1 MTEPKPPLRVGV
13 GGLGAIGLDLAKR
26 LMQGVNGLELTA
38 ASASTVTR
46 ARERLEALGSQAAA
60 VTLADLADHAD
71 VVVECAPSAVFRE
84 VAEPTIRAGKHF
96 VPLGVGA
103 LLTHWDLV
111 ELARETGARIGVPS
125 GAILGLDGLRA
136 AAEGHI
142 ESVTMVTRKP
152 PAGLA
157 GAPHLVENGID
168 IDELTQPL
176 RVFTGS
182 AREGALA
189 FPANVNV
196 AAAVA
201 LAGLGPDRT
210 TLEVWADPTVTRNTH
225 TVEVESD
232 SARFSIKM
240 QSIPTEANPRTGRIV
255 AQSVLATLRRLVEP
269 LSVGT

>member
-1 MTEPKPPLRVGV
+1 MSEPNAPLRVGI
-13 GGLGAIGLDLAKR
+13 GSLGAIGLELARR
-26 LMQGVNGLELTA
+26 LTQGVTGFELAA
-38 ASASTVTR
+38 ASASTITN
-46 ARERLEALGSQAAA
+46 ARERLDALGSAA
-60 VTLADLADHAD
+60 VAVPLAELAQHSD

-84 VAEPTIRAGKHF
+84 LAEPAVRAGKHF

-111 ELARETGARIGVPS
+111 ELAGETGARISVPS

-136 AAEGHI
+136 AAQGHI

-157 GAPHLVENGID
+157 GAPHLVEHGIV
-168 IDELTQPL
+168 IDGLEQPL
-176 RVFTGS
+176 RVFAGS
-182 AREGALA
+182 AREGARA

-201 LAGLGPDRT
+201 LSGLGPDRT

-240 QSIPTEANPRTGRIV
+240 ESIPTAANPRTGRIV
-255 AQSVLATLRRLVEP
+255 AQSVVATLRRLVEP
-269 LSVGT
+269 LTVGT

>member
-1 MTEPKPPLRVGV
+1 MPDEHTGLRVGI
-13 GGLGAIGLDLAKR
+13 GSLGAIGLDLAGR
-26 LMQGVNGLELTA
+26 LVRGVDGLELTA
-38 ASASTVTR
+38 ASATTIAR
-46 ARERLEALGSQAAA
+46 ASERLKALGTTAPA
-60 VTLADLADHAD
+60 VPLSELAEHAD
-71 VVVECAPSAVFRE
+71 VVVECAPAAVFRE
-84 VAEPTIRAGKHF
+84 VAEPALRAGKHL

-111 ELARETGARIGVPS
+111 ELAASTGARISVPS

-136 AAEGHI
+136 AAEGGI

-157 GAPHLVENGID
+157 GAPHLIDNGID
-168 IDELTQPL
+168 LGDLDRPL
-176 RVFTGS
+176 RVFAGS
-182 AREGALA
+182 AREGARV

-201 LAGLGPDRT
+201 LSGLGPDRT

-225 TVEVESD
+225 MVEVESD

-240 QSIPTEANPRTGRIV
+240 ESIPTRANPRTGRIV
-255 AQSVLATLRRLVEP
+255 AQSVVATLRRLVEP
-269 LSVGT
+269 LTVGT